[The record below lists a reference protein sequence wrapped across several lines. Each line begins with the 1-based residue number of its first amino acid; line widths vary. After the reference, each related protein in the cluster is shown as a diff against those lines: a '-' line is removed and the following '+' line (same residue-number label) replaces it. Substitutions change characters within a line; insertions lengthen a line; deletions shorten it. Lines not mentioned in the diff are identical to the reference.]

1 MSIIRIFTTTFLL
14 SIVVLMSGFLSLE
27 KTTLKVEVT
36 NFENKASTK
45 VLVSVFSQKGFLEK
59 PIQEKS
65 ISASG
70 NKVIV
75 EFDLPVGEYAVFSY
89 QDVNNND
96 KLDKNFIGKPKEP
109 YGFSNNVNPFGSPS
123 YKDCKFT
130 LSNSA
135 KIISIKLIN

>member
-1 MSIIRIFTTTFLL
+1 MVSI
-14 SIVVLMSGFLSLE
+14 
-27 KTTLKVEVT
+27 
-36 NFENKASTK
+36 
-45 VLVSVFSQKGFLEK
+45 FSQKGFLEK

-70 NKVIV
+70 IKVIV
-75 EFDLPVGEYAVFSY
+75 EFDLPVGEYAVFAS

>member
-1 MSIIRIFTTTFLL
+1 MTKIITTTFLL
-14 SIVVLMSGFLSLE
+14 SIIVLMSCYIPSE

-36 NFENKASTK
+36 NFENKTSTK
-45 VLVSVFSQKGFLEK
+45 ISVSVFSEKDFLEK

-65 ISASG
+65 IIVSG

-75 EFDLPVGEYAVFSY
+75 EFDLPAGEYAVFTS
-89 QDVNNND
+89 QDVNNNG
-96 KLDKNFIGKPKEP
+96 KLDKNFFGKPKEP

-130 LSNSA
+130 LSNSS
-135 KIISIKLIN
+135 KTISIKLIN